1 MTVNQDNDLYA
12 TLGVSPRADA
22 AELAMAYRAML
33 HRHHPDKGVEASVE
47 RTIAVVRAYAVLRDD
62 DGRAR
67 YDRTRLLRWSARRRE
82 EASPLLLAGDRDE
95 LPLGRVPV
103 RAYASAGLLAL
114 FALILCLGT
123 AFGLI
128 VLQHVEASAAK
139 TTAARSTDL
148 DGARAIG
155 P

>member
-1 MTVNQDNDLYA
+1 MSEQDVDLYA

-22 AELAMAYRAML
+22 TELALAYRAML

-67 YDRTRLLRWSARRRE
+67 YDRKRLLRWSALRRA
-82 EASPLLLAGDRDE
+82 EASPLLIASDRDAV
-95 LPLGRVPV
+95 PLGRVPV

-128 VLQHVEASAAK
+128 VLQHVETSAAK
-139 TTAARSTDL
+139 NTGARFSEV
-148 DGARAIG
+148 DGARATG

>member
-1 MTVNQDNDLYA
+1 MVEQDSDHYA

-22 AELAMAYRAML
+22 GELALAYRAML
-33 HRHHPDKGVEASVE
+33 HRYHPDKGKEASVE
-47 RTIAVVRAYAVLRDD
+47 RTIAVVRAYAVLRHDD
-62 DGRAR
+62 DRAQ

-82 EASPLLLAGDRDE
+82 EPSPLLLSSDRDVV
-95 LPLGRVPV
+95 PLGRVPV
-103 RAYASAGLLAL
+103 RAYASAGLVAL

-128 VLQHVEASAAK
+128 VLQHVEAGAAK
-139 TTAARSTDL
+139 TSAVRSVEL